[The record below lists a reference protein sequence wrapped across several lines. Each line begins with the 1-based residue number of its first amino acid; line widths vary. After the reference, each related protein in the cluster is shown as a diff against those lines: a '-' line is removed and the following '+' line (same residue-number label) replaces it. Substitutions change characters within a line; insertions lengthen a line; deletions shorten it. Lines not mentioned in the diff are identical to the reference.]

1 MYVNDLGEE
10 GEERVRAAYGQTDDR
25 LVGDRTW
32 GDRFRVAAGVTWSA
46 GHGPGARPPAADDIM
61 LQPVRGAPP
70 PDVFPVLILAVLLLA
85 ACATARQGDA
95 SLDAAA
101 NTTDTADFTVT
112 AQPGTWR
119 NQPQVEGYVRNKR
132 DFPATRILLRVEAV
146 DGTGKVL
153 TSAIRHLDQ
162 KIPANDRVFYQVP
175 PPGPAPAY
183 RVYVDYVFWG
193 GGGGGSGGGGGG
205 M

>member
-1 MYVNDLGEE
+1 
-10 GEERVRAAYGQTDDR
+10 
-25 LVGDRTW
+25 
-32 GDRFRVAAGVTWSA
+32 
-46 GHGPGARPPAADDIM
+46 M

-70 PDVFPVLILAVLLLA
+70 PDVFPVLILAVLLLV

-95 SLDAAA
+95 SLDPAA

-132 DFPATRILLRVEAV
+132 DFSANRIMLRVEAV
-146 DGTGKVL
+146 DGTGRML

-175 PPGPAPAY
+175 SPGPAPA
-183 RVYVDYVFWG
+183 
-193 GGGGGSGGGGGG
+193 
-205 M
+205 

>member
-1 MYVNDLGEE
+1 M
-10 GEERVRAAYGQTDDR
+10 
-25 LVGDRTW
+25 
-32 GDRFRVAAGVTWSA
+32 
-46 GHGPGARPPAADDIM
+46 
-61 LQPVRGAPP
+61 
-70 PDVFPVLILAVLLLA
+70 LILAVLLLA

-175 PPGPAPAY
+175 TPGPAPTY
-183 RVYVDYVFWG
+183 RTQVDYVFWG
-193 GGGGGSGGGGGG
+193 GGTASGGSGGG

>member
-1 MYVNDLGEE
+1 
-10 GEERVRAAYGQTDDR
+10 
-25 LVGDRTW
+25 
-32 GDRFRVAAGVTWSA
+32 
-46 GHGPGARPPAADDIM
+46 
-61 LQPVRGAPP
+61 
-70 PDVFPVLILAVLLLA
+70 VLILAVLLLA

-183 RVYVDYVFWG
+183 RVYVDYGCGG

>member
-1 MYVNDLGEE
+1 MIV
-10 GEERVRAAYGQTDDR
+10 
-25 LVGDRTW
+25 
-32 GDRFRVAAGVTWSA
+32 
-46 GHGPGARPPAADDIM
+46 
-61 LQPVRGAPP
+61 
-70 PDVFPVLILAVLLLA
+70 AVLLLA
-85 ACATARQGDA
+85 ACATARLGDA
-95 SLDAAA
+95 PPDPAA

-119 NQPQVEGYVRNKR
+119 NRPQVEGYVRNKR
-132 DFPATRILLRVEAV
+132 DFSANRILLRVEAL
-146 DGTGKVL
+146 DGTGKVV

-175 PPGPAPAY
+175 SPGPAPAY

-205 M
+205 SM